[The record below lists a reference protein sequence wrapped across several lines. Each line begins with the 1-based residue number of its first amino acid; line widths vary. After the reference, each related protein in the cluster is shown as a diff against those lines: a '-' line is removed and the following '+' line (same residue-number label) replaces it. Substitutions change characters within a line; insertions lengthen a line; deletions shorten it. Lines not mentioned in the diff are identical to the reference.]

1 MQGMDKDTKMRVYIM
16 DSLVARGGQTLS
28 PSMISELTAEIL
40 ERMIEIHEVP
50 VYMGDRDIIEQ
61 EIEKLKDCLH
71 EEL

>member
-16 DSLVARGGQTLS
+16 DSLVARGGQVLS
-28 PSMISELTAEIL
+28 PALISEITAEIL

-50 VYMGDRDIIEQ
+50 IYMGDRDIIEQ

-71 EEL
+71 EGL